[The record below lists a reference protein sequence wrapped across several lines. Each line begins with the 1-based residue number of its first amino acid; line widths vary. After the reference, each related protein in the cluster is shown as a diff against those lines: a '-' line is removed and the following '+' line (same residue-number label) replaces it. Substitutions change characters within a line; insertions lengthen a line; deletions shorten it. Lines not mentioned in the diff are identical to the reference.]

1 MSRQSVRKEIHTSE
15 IKVNQKDDIS
25 DDPSLRET
33 EIIKAETMPNKAWA
47 DEMEFNEEPVTIRI
61 SRSTEKNA
69 PTSYPFWVQGK
80 GCEVLMN
87 GKWVEM
93 IYIPVN
99 TVVTTKRKYLAVMAS
114 AKFDN
119 VTTDVGNPGDGGD
132 VVKNRVH
139 RETSSAVTLSVI
151 EDKNPRGH
159 EWFTSLCRQQ
169 LSA

>member
-1 MSRQSVRKEIHTSE
+1 MPRHAVNREIHTSD
-15 IKVNQKDDIS
+15 IKINQKPAIS
-25 DDPSLRET
+25 DDPSLRDS
-33 EIIKAETMPNKAWA
+33 EIIVAEQMPNKDWA
-47 DEMEFNEEPVTIRI
+47 DEMAFNEELVKIRI

-69 PTSYPFWVQGK
+69 PGSYPFWVNGK

-87 GKWVEM
+87 GRWVEM

-99 TVVTTKRKYLAVMAS
+99 QVVTTKRKYLAVMAS

-132 VVKNRVH
+132 VVKNRVV
-139 RETSSAVTLSVI
+139 RETSASVALSVI
-151 EDKNPRGH
+151 EDLNPRGAD
-159 EWFTSLCRQQ
+159 WFIGLTRQQ

>member
-1 MSRQSVRKEIHTSE
+1 MARQAIKKEIHTSE
-15 IKVNQKDDIS
+15 IKVDQKSDI
-25 DDPSLRET
+25 DIDPSMREPT
-33 EIIKAETMPNKAWA
+33 IIVAEKMPAKEYA
-47 DEMEFNEEPVTIRI
+47 DALLFNEEPVKIRI

-69 PTSYPFWVQGK
+69 PSSYPFWVNGK

-87 GKWVEM
+87 GQWVEM

-139 RETSSAVTLSVI
+139 RETSSAVTLSVL
-151 EDKNPRGH
+151 DDTPRGH
-159 EWFTSLCRQQ
+159 EWFSALTRQQ